1 MSASTTA
8 IPPAPETDEPAV
20 PPPRS
25 PRAEQGGAPID
36 VSRKRINAVF
46 AAVALGML
54 LAALDQTIVST
65 ALPTI
70 VGDLGGAGHLSWV
83 VTGYLLA
90 ETVSTALVGKFG
102 DLFGRKRM
110 FLVSVVVFLVG
121 SFFCGFANSMTWL
134 IGWRAVQ
141 GLGAGGLMV
150 TSSALIADVI
160 PLRERGKYQGALGSV
175 FGVVTVIGPLLGGLF
190 VDHLSWRW
198 AFYVNIPVGVVV
210 LAVAVPAIPA
220 VRSAL
225 KPVIDYLGI
234 ILVAVGASGLT
245 LVTSWGGTTY
255 PWGSPTIIWMAAGSV
270 VALALFVLVER
281 RAPEPVLPMRLFGNP
296 VFAVAGPM
304 SFIVGFAML
313 GGITFLPTYLQ
324 YVQGTTATMSGIRML
339 PMVLGLLLAAIGSG
353 NVVSRTG
360 RYRVFPIA
368 GSVGMAAGLYLLSRL
383 NAHTGFWLASVYM
396 FVLGVGVGLAMQ
408 VLLIAVQNTVD
419 YTDLGVAT
427 SGVTFL
433 RTIGS
438 SFGVAVFGSVYSS
451 HLGDKIAAALAAHP
465 LPAGV
470 DPRVTQSPEALHK
483 LPTRYSA
490 PVVQAYADSLHVVFL
505 AGVPVALA
513 ALVLSFFL
521 KEVPLRGTSRASAAD
536 MGDGFAMPEPSDS
549 DQGLQRA
556 LAALLR
562 KERGPISTVAL
573 AHAASPLDE
582 AEAWCVVNVRACAR
596 KGGPATVAAIADEVR
611 VPEKVLRPAFD
622 RVIATGYLAEGPGGL
637 TLTDLGEQEFGTLS
651 AAWQEWVAE
660 RLADWNP
667 ESEVELP
674 AALARLAR
682 RLFEEQPTDPVP
694 TASAAVSASVFASA
708 SASASASR

>member
-1 MSASTTA
+1 MSASTATA
-8 IPPAPETDEPAV
+8 
-20 PPPRS
+20 PPPT
-25 PRAEQGGAPID
+25 APDKEESEAGPPIA
-36 VSRKRINAVF
+36 VSRQRINAVF
-46 AAVALGML
+46 GAVALGLL

-90 ETVSTALVGKFG
+90 ETVSTALVGRFG

-110 FLVSVVVFLVG
+110 FLLSVVVFLIG
-121 SFFCGFANSMTWL
+121 SFCCGFATTMTWL
-134 IGWRAVQ
+134 IGWRATQ
-141 GLGAGGLMV
+141 GLGAGGLLV

-160 PLRERGKYQGALGSV
+160 PLRERGRYQGALGSV

-220 VRSAL
+220 VRSAVR
-225 KPVIDYLGI
+225 PVIDYLGI
-234 ILVAVGASGLT
+234 LLVAIGASGLT

-255 PWGSPTIIWMAAGSV
+255 PWLSPTIVGMTAVSV
-270 VALALFVLVER
+270 LALVLFVLVER
-281 RAPEPVLPMRLFGNP
+281 RAREPVLPTRLFRNP

-324 YVQGTTATMSGIRML
+324 YVLGTSATLSGIRML
-339 PMVLGLLLAAIGSG
+339 PMVLGLLIASIGSG
-353 NVVSRTG
+353 NAVSRTG

-368 GSVGMAAGLYLLSRL
+368 GSVGMVVGLFLLSRL
-383 NAHTGFWLASVYM
+383 DEHTGFWSASLYM
-396 FVLGVGVGLAMQ
+396 FVLGIGVGLAMQ

-438 SFGVAVFGSVYSS
+438 SFGVAVFGSVYSAR
-451 HLGDKIAAALAAHP
+451 LGHETAAALAGHP
-465 LPAGV
+465 LPRGV
-470 DPRVTQSPEALHK
+470 DPRVVQSPEGLHRLPAAVAEPVVHAYAQALH
-483 LPTRYSA
+483 T
-490 PVVQAYADSLHVVFL
+490 VFL

-513 ALVLSFFL
+513 ALVLSLFL
-521 KEVPLRGTSRASAAD
+521 KEVPLRGTSRAAATD
-536 MGDGFAMPEPSDS
+536 MGDGFAMPEQPDA
-549 DQGLQRA
+549 DQRLQRA
-556 LAALLR
+556 LASLLR
-562 KERGPISTVAL
+562 RERGRMSTVAL
-573 AHAASPLDE
+573 AHAHSPLDE
-582 AEAWCVVNVRACAR
+582 AEAWCVVKVRARRRGA
-596 KGGPATVAAIADEVR
+596 GTAGVVTVAAIADEMG
-611 VPEKVLRPAFD
+611 VPAKVLRPAFD
-622 RVIATGYLAEGPGGL
+622 NVITAGYLAEDEDGL
-637 TLTDLGEQEFGTLS
+637 RLTDSGEQEFGTLS

-667 ESEVELP
+667 EVEADLP

-682 RLFEEQPTDPVP
+682 RLFEEQPVDPTPVGV
-694 TASAAVSASVFASA
+694 A
-708 SASASASR
+708 

>member
-1 MSASTTA
+1 MTASTTE
-8 IPPAPETDEPAV
+8 IGPAP
-20 PPPRS
+20 
-25 PRAEQGGAPID
+25 D
-36 VSRKRINAVF
+36 VSAPNGSPAGGPPGPAAPVQVSRQRINAVF
-46 AAVALGML
+46 GAVALGML

-90 ETVSTALVGKFG
+90 ETVSTALIGKFG
-102 DLFGRKRM
+102 DLFGRKQM
-110 FLVSVVVFLVG
+110 FLLSVVVFLIG
-121 SFFCGFANSMTWL
+121 SFCCGFANSMTWL

-141 GLGAGGLMV
+141 GLGAGGLLV

-198 AFYVNIPVGVVV
+198 AFYVNIPVGIIVI
-210 LAVAVPAIPA
+210 AVAIPAIPS

-234 ILVAVGASGLT
+234 ILVTLGASGLT

-255 PWGSPTIIWMAAGSV
+255 PWLSTTIIAMAVASV
-270 VALALFVLVER
+270 VALALFVVVER
-281 RAPEPVLPMRLFGNP
+281 RAPEPVLPMRLFTNP

-324 YVQGTTATMSGIRML
+324 YVQGTSATASGIRML

-353 NVVSRTG
+353 NVVSKTG

-368 GSVGMAAGLYLLSRL
+368 GSVGMAVGLYLLSKL
-383 NAHTGFWLASVYM
+383 DEHTGFWLGSLYM

-419 YTDLGVAT
+419 YADLGVAT

-438 SFGVAVFGSVYSS
+438 SFGVAVFGSVYASRLT
-451 HLGDKIAAALAAHP
+451 HNLAAALAAHP
-465 LPAGV
+465 LPPGV
-470 DPRVTQSPEALHK
+470 DPRATQSPEALHR
-483 LPTRYSA
+483 LPATVSA
-490 PVVQAYADSLHVVFL
+490 PVVHAYAQSLHVVFL
-505 AGVPVALA
+505 AGVPVAVVA
-513 ALVLSFFL
+513 FVLSLFL
-521 KEVPLRGTSRASAAD
+521 KEVPLRGTSRAAATEL
-536 MGDGFAMPEPSDS
+536 GEGFAMPESADA
-549 DQGLQRA
+549 DQSLERA
-556 LAALLR
+556 VAALLR
-562 KERGPISTVAL
+562 REREMRSVVL
-573 AHAASPLDE
+573 ARSPLDE
-582 AEAWCVVNVRACAR
+582 AQAWCEVQAWMAR
-596 KGGPATVAAIADEVR
+596 RHDQPATVAAIAER
-611 VPEKVLRPAFD
+611 AHVPAGVLRPAFD
-622 RVIATGYLAEGPGGL
+622 EVIADGFLTEDGTGLR
-637 TLTDLGEQEFGTLS
+637 LTDRGEQEFGTLS

-667 ESEVELP
+667 EVAMDLP
-674 AALARLAR
+674 AAMARLAR
-682 RLFEEQPTDPVP
+682 RLFAEQLTTRTAVP
-694 TASAAVSASVFASA
+694 AGA
-708 SASASASR
+708 R

>member
-1 MSASTTA
+1 MAASTTE
-8 IPPAPETDEPAV
+8 IRPAPVSDPK
-20 PPPRS
+20 PP
-25 PRAEQGGAPID
+25 QDGDAPVE
-36 VSRKRINAVF
+36 VSRQRINAVF
-46 AAVALGML
+46 GAVALGLL

-110 FLVSVVVFLVG
+110 FLLSVVIFLIG

-141 GLGAGGLMV
+141 GLGAGGLLV

-160 PLRERGKYQGALGSV
+160 PLRERGRYQGALGSV

-198 AFYVNIPVGVVV
+198 AFYVNIPVGIIVI
-210 LAVAVPAIPA
+210 AVAVPAIPA
-220 VRSAL
+220 VRNAL

-234 ILVAVGASGLT
+234 VLVALGASGLT

-255 PWGSPTIIWMAAGSV
+255 PWLSPTIIWMAAASV
-270 VALALFVLVER
+270 VALGLFVMVER
-281 RAPEPVLPMRLFGNP
+281 RATEPVLPMRLFGNP

-324 YVQGTTATMSGIRML
+324 YVQGTTATVSGIRML
-339 PMVLGLLLAAIGSG
+339 PMVLGLLIAAISSG
-353 NVVSRTG
+353 NVVSKTG
-360 RYRVFPIA
+360 RYRAFPIA
-368 GSVGMAAGLYLLSRL
+368 GSAGMAAGLYLLSKL
-383 NAHTGFWLASVYM
+383 DEHTGFWTASSYM

-408 VLLIAVQNTVD
+408 VLLIAVQNTVE
-419 YTDLGVAT
+419 YSDLGVAT

-451 HLGDKIAAALAAHP
+451 KLGGNIAAALAAHP

-470 DPRVTQSPEALHK
+470 DPRVTQSPEALHR
-483 LPTRYSA
+483 LPAAVSG
-490 PVVQAYADSLHVVFL
+490 PLVHAYAQSLHVVFL

-513 ALVLSFFL
+513 ALVLSLFL
-521 KEVPLRGTSRASAAD
+521 KEVPLRGTSRAAATEL
-536 MGDGFAMPEPSDS
+536 GDGFAMPESADA
-549 DQGLQRA
+549 DQSLQKA
-556 LAALLR
+556 LAGLLR
-562 KERGPISTVAL
+562 KERGQMSTVAL
-573 AHAASPLDE
+573 AHAHSPLDE
-582 AEAWCVVNVRACAR
+582 AEAWCVVKVRSCRR
-596 KGGPATVAAIADEVR
+596 KGGPATVAGIAESVR
-611 VPEKVLRPAFD
+611 VPAKVLRPAFD
-622 RVIATGYLAEGPGGL
+622 NVIAAGYLIEGPDGL
-637 TLTDLGEQEFGTLS
+637 RLTDRGEQEFGTLS

-667 ESEVELP
+667 EAEVALP

-682 RLFEEQPTDPVP
+682 QLFEEQPTDPAPVP
-694 TASAAVSASVFASA
+694 AGA
-708 SASASASR
+708 R

>member
-1 MSASTTA
+1 MATSTDTRPATA
-8 IPPAPETDEPAV
+8 PAPTARQP
-20 PPPRS
+20 
-25 PRAEQGGAPID
+25 GADAPVE
-36 VSRKRINAVF
+36 VSRQRINAVF

-90 ETVSTALVGKFG
+90 ETISTALVGKFG

-110 FLVSVVVFLVG
+110 FLLSILVFLVG

-160 PLRERGKYQGALGSV
+160 PLRERGRYQGALGSV
-175 FGVVTVIGPLLGGLF
+175 FGVVTVVGPLLGGLF

-220 VRSAL
+220 VRSAIR
-225 KPVIDYLGI
+225 PVIDYLGI
-234 ILVAVGASGLT
+234 ILVSLGASGLT

-255 PWGSPTIIWMAAGSV
+255 PWLSPTIIGLAAASV

-281 RAPEPVLPMRLFGNP
+281 RAAEPVLPMRLFGNP
-296 VFAVAGPM
+296 VFSVSGPM

-324 YVQGTTATMSGIRML
+324 YVQGVSATTSGIRML
-339 PMVLGLLLAAIGSG
+339 PMVLGLLIAAIGSG

-368 GSVGMAAGLYLLSRL
+368 GSVGMAGGLYLLSRL
-383 NAHTGFWLASVYM
+383 DEHTGFWTASLYM

-419 YTDLGVAT
+419 YSDLGVAT

-438 SFGVAVFGSVYSS
+438 SFGVAVFGSVYASRLA
-451 HLGDKIAAALAAHP
+451 HNLAAALAANP

-470 DPRVTQSPEALHK
+470 DPRVTQSPEALHR
-483 LPTRYSA
+483 LPARYA
-490 PVVQAYADSLHVVFL
+490 DPVVHAYAQSLHVVFL

-521 KEVPLRGTSRASAAD
+521 KEVPLRGTARAAATD
-536 MGDGFAMPEPSDS
+536 IGDGFAMPEPPGPDH
-549 DQGLQRA
+549 GLQRA
-556 LAALLR
+556 VAGLLR
-562 KERGPISTVAL
+562 KEHAPMSTVAL
-573 AHAASPLDE
+573 AHAHSPLDE
-582 AEAWCVVNVRACAR
+582 AEAWCVVKVWASLRR
-596 KGGPATVAAIADEVR
+596 YGSATVAGIAEGVQ
-611 VPEKVLRPAFD
+611 VPAKVLRPAFNN
-622 RVIATGYLAEGPGGL
+622 VVNSGYLAEDADGL
-637 TLTDLGEQEFGTLS
+637 HLTDKGEQEFGTLS

-667 ESEVELP
+667 ETEIDLP

-682 RLFEEQPTDPVP
+682 RLFEEQPTEPVP
-694 TASAAVSASVFASA
+694 V
-708 SASASASR
+708 R

>member
-1 MSASTTA
+1 MATSTDTRPATA
-8 IPPAPETDEPAV
+8 PAPTAQQRDDTPVE
-20 PPPRS
+20 
-25 PRAEQGGAPID
+25 
-36 VSRKRINAVF
+36 VSRQRINAVF

-90 ETVSTALVGKFG
+90 ETISTALVGKFG

-110 FLVSVVVFLVG
+110 FLLSIVVFLVG

-160 PLRERGKYQGALGSV
+160 PLRERGRYQGALGSV
-175 FGVVTVIGPLLGGLF
+175 FGVVTVVGPLLGGLF

-220 VRSAL
+220 VRSAIR
-225 KPVIDYLGI
+225 PVIDYLGI
-234 ILVAVGASGLT
+234 ILVALGASGLT

-255 PWGSPTIIWMAAGSV
+255 PWLSPTIIGLAAASV

-281 RAPEPVLPMRLFGNP
+281 RAAEPVLPMRLFGNP
-296 VFAVAGPM
+296 VFSVSGPM

-324 YVQGTTATMSGIRML
+324 YVQGVSATTSGIRML
-339 PMVLGLLLAAIGSG
+339 PMVVGLLIAAIGSG

-383 NAHTGFWLASVYM
+383 DEHTGFWTASLYM
-396 FVLGVGVGLAMQ
+396 FVLGVGVGLTMQ

-419 YTDLGVAT
+419 YSDLGVAT

-438 SFGVAVFGSVYSS
+438 SFGVAVFGSVYASRLA
-451 HLGDKIAAALAAHP
+451 HNLAAALVANP
-465 LPAGV
+465 LPPGV
-470 DPRVTQSPEALHK
+470 DPRVTQSPQALHR
-483 LPTRYSA
+483 LPARYA
-490 PVVQAYADSLHVVFL
+490 DPVVHAYAQSLHVVFL

-521 KEVPLRGTSRASAAD
+521 KEVPLRGTARAAATD
-536 MGDGFAMPEPSDS
+536 IGDGFAMPEPPGPDH
-549 DQGLQRA
+549 GLQRA
-556 LAALLR
+556 VAGLLR
-562 KERGPISTVAL
+562 KEHAPMSTVAL
-573 AHAASPLDE
+573 AHAHSPLDE
-582 AEAWCVVNVRACAR
+582 AEAWCVVKVWASLRR
-596 KGGPATVAAIADEVR
+596 YGSATVAGIADSVR
-611 VPEKVLRPAFD
+611 VPAKVLRPAFNN
-622 RVIATGYLAEGPGGL
+622 VVNSGYLAEDADGL
-637 TLTDLGEQEFGTLS
+637 HLTDKGEQEFGTLS

-667 ESEVELP
+667 ETEIDLP

-682 RLFEEQPTDPVP
+682 RLFEEQPTEPVP
-694 TASAAVSASVFASA
+694 V
-708 SASASASR
+708 R

>member
-1 MSASTTA
+1 MTASTTE
-8 IPPAPETDEPAV
+8 IGPAPDVSTANGAPAGSPPEPA
-20 PPPRS
+20 
-25 PRAEQGGAPID
+25 APVQ
-36 VSRKRINAVF
+36 VSRQRINAVF
-46 AAVALGML
+46 GAVALGML

-90 ETVSTALVGKFG
+90 ETVSTALIGKFG
-102 DLFGRKRM
+102 DLFGRKQM
-110 FLVSVVVFLVG
+110 FLLSVVVFLIG
-121 SFFCGFANSMTWL
+121 SFCCGFANSMTWL

-141 GLGAGGLMV
+141 GLGAGGLLV

-198 AFYVNIPVGVVV
+198 AFYVNIPVGIIVI
-210 LAVAVPAIPA
+210 AVAIPAIPS

-234 ILVAVGASGLT
+234 ILVTLGASGLT

-255 PWGSPTIIWMAAGSV
+255 PWLSPTIIAMAVASV
-270 VALALFVLVER
+270 VALALFVMVER

-296 VFAVAGPM
+296 VFSVAGPM

-324 YVQGTTATMSGIRML
+324 YVQGTSATASGIRML

-353 NVVSRTG
+353 NVVSKTG

-368 GSVGMAAGLYLLSRL
+368 GSVGMALGLYLLSKL
-383 NAHTGFWLASVYM
+383 DEHTGFWLGSLYM

-419 YTDLGVAT
+419 YADLGVAT

-438 SFGVAVFGSVYSS
+438 SFGVAVFGSVYASRLT
-451 HLGDKIAAALAAHP
+451 HNLTAALIAHP
-465 LPAGV
+465 LPRGV
-470 DPRVTQSPEALHK
+470 DPRVTQSPEALHR
-483 LPTRYSA
+483 LPATVSA
-490 PVVQAYADSLHVVFL
+490 PVVHAYAQSLHVVFL
-505 AGVPVALA
+505 AGVPVAVVA
-513 ALVLSFFL
+513 FVLSLFL
-521 KEVPLRGTSRASAAD
+521 KEVPLRGTSRAAATEL
-536 MGDGFAMPEPSDS
+536 GEGFAMPESSDA
-549 DQGLQRA
+549 DQSLERA
-556 LAALLR
+556 VAALLR
-562 KERGPISTVAL
+562 REREMRSVVL
-573 AHAASPLDE
+573 ARSPLDE
-582 AEAWCVVNVRACAR
+582 AQAWCVVKVWAAR
-596 KGGPATVAAIADEVR
+596 RHDQPATVAAIADRVH
-611 VPEKVLRPAFD
+611 VPEGVLRPAFEQAVLD
-622 RVIATGYLAEGPGGL
+622 GLLAAGDTGLR
-637 TLTDLGEQEFGTLS
+637 LTDRGEQEFGTLS

-667 ESEVELP
+667 EVEMDLP
-674 AALARLAR
+674 AAMARLAR
-682 RLFEEQPTDPVP
+682 RLFAEQLTTR
-694 TASAAVSASVFASA
+694 TAIPAGA
-708 SASASASR
+708 R

>member
-1 MSASTTA
+1 MSASTATA
-8 IPPAPETDEPAV
+8 PPTTGTPNGARPEQPGT
-20 PPPRS
+20 
-25 PRAEQGGAPID
+25 GAPIE
-36 VSRKRINAVF
+36 VSRQRINAVF
-46 AAVALGML
+46 GAVALGML

-90 ETVSTALVGKFG
+90 ETVATALVGKFG

-121 SFFCGFANSMTWL
+121 SFFCGFANSMIWL

-198 AFYVNIPVGVVV
+198 AFYVNIPVGVIVI
-210 LAVAVPAIPA
+210 AVAVPAIPA
-220 VRSAL
+220 VRNAVR
-225 KPVIDYLGI
+225 PVIDYLGI
-234 ILVAVGASGLT
+234 ILVALGASGLT

-255 PWGSPTIIWMAAGSV
+255 PWLSPTIIWMAAASV
-270 VALALFVLVER
+270 LALVLFVLVER
-281 RAPEPVLPMRLFGNP
+281 RAREPVLPMRLFRNP

-324 YVQGTTATMSGIRML
+324 YVQGTSATTSGIRML
-339 PMVLGLLLAAIGSG
+339 PMVFGLLIAAIGSG

-368 GSVGMAAGLYLLSRL
+368 GSVGMAVGLYLLSRL
-383 NAHTGFWLASVYM
+383 DEHTGFWMASLYM

-408 VLLIAVQNTVD
+408 VLVIAVQNTVD

-451 HLGDKIAAALAAHP
+451 QLGHRIVEALASHP
-465 LPAGV
+465 LPPGV
-470 DPRVTQSPEALHK
+470 DPRVVQSPAGLHH
-483 LPTRYSA
+483 LPVAAAA
-490 PVVQAYADSLHVVFL
+490 PVVHAYAQALHTVFL

-513 ALVLSFFL
+513 ALVLSLFL
-521 KEVPLRGTSRASAAD
+521 KEVPLRGTSRAAATD
-536 MGDGFAMPEPSDS
+536 MGDGFAMPEPSDA
-549 DQGLQRA
+549 DQRLQRA
-556 LAALLR
+556 LASLLR
-562 KERGPISTVAL
+562 KERGQMSTVAL
-573 AHAASPLDE
+573 AHAHSPLDE
-582 AEAWCVVNVRACAR
+582 AEAWCVVKVRACR
-596 KGGPATVAAIADEVR
+596 RRSGTATVAAIADEVG
-611 VPEKVLRPAFD
+611 VPAKVLRPAFD
-622 RVIATGYLAEGPGGL
+622 NVIAAGYLTEDADGL
-637 TLTDLGEQEFGTLS
+637 RLTDVGEQEFATLS

-667 ESEVELP
+667 EIEADLP

-682 RLFEEQPTDPVP
+682 QLFEEQPADPVP
-694 TASAAVSASVFASA
+694 AGVG
-708 SASASASR
+708 

>member
-1 MSASTTA
+1 MATSTATRPATEEADDTPTA
-8 IPPAPETDEPAV
+8 GNAPVE
-20 PPPRS
+20 
-25 PRAEQGGAPID
+25 
-36 VSRKRINAVF
+36 VSRQRINAVF
-46 AAVALGML
+46 GAVALGLL

-121 SFFCGFANSMTWL
+121 SFFCGFANSMIWL

-141 GLGAGGLMV
+141 GLGAGGLLV
-150 TSSALIADVI
+150 TASALIADVI

-175 FGVVTVIGPLLGGLF
+175 FGVVTVVGPLLGGLF

-198 AFYVNIPVGVVV
+198 AFYVNIPVGIVV
-210 LAVAVPAIPA
+210 LAVAVPAIPS

-225 KPVIDYLGI
+225 RPVVDYLGI
-234 ILVAVGASGLT
+234 ILVALGASGLT

-255 PWGSPTIIWMAAGSV
+255 PWLSPTIIVLAVASV
-270 VALALFVLVER
+270 VALALFVWVEG
-281 RAPEPVLPMRLFGNP
+281 RAAEPVLPPRLFRDP

-324 YVQGTTATMSGIRML
+324 YVTGTSATISGIRML
-339 PMVLGLLLAAIGSG
+339 PMVIGLLIASISSG

-360 RYRVFPIA
+360 HYRVFPIA
-368 GSVGMAAGLYLLSRL
+368 GSVGMAVGLYLLSRL
-383 NAHTGFWLASVYM
+383 DEHTGFWVASAYM

-408 VLLIAVQNTVD
+408 VLLIAVQNTVE
-419 YTDLGVAT
+419 YADLGVAT

-438 SFGVAVFGSVYSS
+438 SFGVAVFGSVYAGQ
-451 HLGDKIAAALAAHP
+451 LAKNLATALAAHP
-465 LPAGV
+465 LPSGV
-470 DPRVTQSPEALHK
+470 DPRVTQSPEALHR
-483 LPTRYSA
+483 LPSA
-490 PVVQAYADSLHVVFL
+490 VAAPIVSAYAQSLHVVFL
-505 AGVPVALA
+505 AGVPVALV

-521 KEVPLRGTSRASAAD
+521 KEVPLRGTARAAVTEL
-536 MGDGFAMPEPSDS
+536 GEGFAMPESQDA
-549 DQGLQRA
+549 DQRLQRA
-556 LAALLR
+556 VAALLR
-562 KERGPISTVAL
+562 RERGRMTGIVL
-573 AHAASPLDE
+573 ARAHSSLDE
-582 AEAWCVVNVRACAR
+582 AEAWCVVKVWASLR
-596 KGGPATVAAIADEVR
+596 KTGGATVAGIAEHVG
-611 VPEKVLRPAFD
+611 VPEPVLRPAFD
-622 RVIATGYLAEGPGGL
+622 KVVDAGYLTDGPSGL
-637 TLTDLGEQEFGTLS
+637 HLTDTGEQEFGTLA

-667 ESEVELP
+667 EAELDLP
-674 AALARLAR
+674 SALARLAR
-682 RLFEEQPTDPVP
+682 RLFEEQPTEPVP
-694 TASAAVSASVFASA
+694 VGV
-708 SASASASR
+708 R

>member
-1 MSASTTA
+1 
-8 IPPAPETDEPAV
+8 
-20 PPPRS
+20 
-25 PRAEQGGAPID
+25 
-36 VSRKRINAVF
+36 
-46 AAVALGML
+46 ML

-90 ETVSTALVGKFG
+90 ETISTALVGKFG

-110 FLVSVVVFLVG
+110 FLLSILVFLVG

-160 PLRERGKYQGALGSV
+160 PLRERGRYQGALGSV
-175 FGVVTVIGPLLGGLF
+175 FGVVTVVGPLLGGLF

-220 VRSAL
+220 VRSAIR
-225 KPVIDYLGI
+225 PVIDYLGI
-234 ILVAVGASGLT
+234 ILVSLGASGLT

-255 PWGSPTIIWMAAGSV
+255 PWLSPTIIGLAAASV

-281 RAPEPVLPMRLFGNP
+281 RAAEPVLPMRLFGNP
-296 VFAVAGPM
+296 VFSVSGPM

-324 YVQGTTATMSGIRML
+324 YVQGVSATTSGIRML
-339 PMVLGLLLAAIGSG
+339 PMVLGLLIAAIGSG

-368 GSVGMAAGLYLLSRL
+368 GSVGMAGGLYLLSRL
-383 NAHTGFWLASVYM
+383 DEHTGFWTASLYM

-419 YTDLGVAT
+419 YSDLGVAT

-438 SFGVAVFGSVYSS
+438 SFGVAVFGSVYASRLA
-451 HLGDKIAAALAAHP
+451 HNLAAALAANP

-470 DPRVTQSPEALHK
+470 DPRVTQSPEALHR
-483 LPTRYSA
+483 LPARYA
-490 PVVQAYADSLHVVFL
+490 DPVVHAYAQSLHVVFL

-521 KEVPLRGTSRASAAD
+521 KEVPLRGTARAAATD
-536 MGDGFAMPEPSDS
+536 IGDGFAMPEPPGPDH
-549 DQGLQRA
+549 GLQRA
-556 LAALLR
+556 VAGLLR
-562 KERGPISTVAL
+562 KEHAPMSTVAL
-573 AHAASPLDE
+573 AHAHSPLDE
-582 AEAWCVVNVRACAR
+582 AEAWCVVKVWASLRR
-596 KGGPATVAAIADEVR
+596 YGSATVAGIAEGVQ
-611 VPEKVLRPAFD
+611 VPAKVLRPAFNN
-622 RVIATGYLAEGPGGL
+622 VVNSGYLAEDADGL
-637 TLTDLGEQEFGTLS
+637 HLTDKGEQEFGTLS

-667 ESEVELP
+667 ETEIDLP

-682 RLFEEQPTDPVP
+682 RLFEEQPTEPVP
-694 TASAAVSASVFASA
+694 V
-708 SASASASR
+708 R

>member
-1 MSASTTA
+1 MSASTATPA
-8 IPPAPETDEPAV
+8 PPAAVPSGPRRDEPD
-20 PPPRS
+20 
-25 PRAEQGGAPID
+25 QGAPVE
-36 VSRKRINAVF
+36 VSRQRINAVF
-46 AAVALGML
+46 GAVALGLL

-110 FLVSVVVFLVG
+110 FLVSVVIFLIG
-121 SFFCGFANSMTWL
+121 SFFCGFANSMIWL

-141 GLGAGGLMV
+141 GLGAGGLLV

-198 AFYVNIPVGVVV
+198 AFYVNIPVGVIV

-234 ILVAVGASGLT
+234 VLVALGASGLT

-255 PWGSPTIIWMAAGSV
+255 PWLSPTIIWMAIASV
-270 VALALFVLVER
+270 LALIAFVLVER
-281 RAPEPVLPMRLFGNP
+281 RAAQPVLPTRLFRNP

-324 YVQGTTATMSGIRML
+324 YVQGTTATASGIRML
-339 PMVLGLLLAAIGSG
+339 PMVLGLLIAAIGSG
-353 NVVSRTG
+353 NVVSKTG
-360 RYRVFPIA
+360 HYRVFPIA
-368 GSVGMAAGLYLLSRL
+368 GSVGMTAGLYLLSRL
-383 NAHTGFWLASVYM
+383 DEHTGFWVASLYM

-438 SFGVAVFGSVYSS
+438 SFGVAVFGSVYSG
-451 HLGDKIAAALAAHP
+451 HLGDNIAAALAAHP

-483 LPTRYSA
+483 LPAAISE
-490 PVVQAYADSLHVVFL
+490 PVVHAYAQSLHVVFL

-513 ALVLSFFL
+513 AFVLSLFL
-521 KEVPLRGTSRASAAD
+521 KEVPLRGTSRASATD
-536 MGDGFAMPEPSDS
+536 MGDGFAMPEPSDA
-549 DQGLQRA
+549 DQRLQRA
-556 LAALLR
+556 LASLLR
-562 KERGPISTVAL
+562 KERGQMSTVAL
-573 AHAASPLDE
+573 AHAQSPLDE
-582 AEAWCVVNVRACAR
+582 AEAWCVVKVRAGQR
-596 KGGPATVAAIADEVR
+596 RRGRTTVADIADEVR

-622 RVIATGYLAEGPGGL
+622 NVITAGYLIEDQNGL
-637 TLTDLGEQEFGTLS
+637 RLTDMGEQEFGTLS

-660 RLADWNP
+660 RLADWSP
-667 ESEVELP
+667 EMATDDLP
-674 AALARLAR
+674 SAAARLAR
-682 RLFEEQPTDPVP
+682 QLFEEQPADPVP
-694 TASAAVSASVFASA
+694 SGTGTVMAIEAVPAA
-708 SASASASR
+708 R

>member
-1 MSASTTA
+1 MTASTTE
-8 IPPAPETDEPAV
+8 IGPAPDVSTANGAPAGGPPEPA
-20 PPPRS
+20 
-25 PRAEQGGAPID
+25 APVQ
-36 VSRKRINAVF
+36 VSRQRINAVF
-46 AAVALGML
+46 GAVALGML

-90 ETVSTALVGKFG
+90 ETVSTALIGKFG
-102 DLFGRKRM
+102 DLFGRKQM
-110 FLVSVVVFLVG
+110 FLLSVVVFLIG
-121 SFFCGFANSMTWL
+121 SFCCGFANSMTWL

-141 GLGAGGLMV
+141 GLGAGGLLV

-198 AFYVNIPVGVVV
+198 AFYVNIPVGIIVI
-210 LAVAVPAIPA
+210 AVAIPAIPS

-234 ILVAVGASGLT
+234 ILVTLGASGLT

-255 PWGSPTIIWMAAGSV
+255 PWLSATIIGMAVASV
-270 VALALFVLVER
+270 VALALFVVVER

-324 YVQGTTATMSGIRML
+324 YVQGTSATASGIRML

-353 NVVSRTG
+353 NVVSKTG

-368 GSVGMAAGLYLLSRL
+368 GSVGMALGLFLLSKL
-383 NAHTGFWLASVYM
+383 DEHTGFWLGSLYM

-419 YTDLGVAT
+419 YADLGVAT

-438 SFGVAVFGSVYSS
+438 SFGVAVFGSVYASRLT
-451 HLGDKIAAALAAHP
+451 HNLTAALIAHP
-465 LPAGV
+465 LPRGV
-470 DPRVTQSPEALHK
+470 DPHVTQSPEALHR
-483 LPTRYSA
+483 LPVTVSA
-490 PVVQAYADSLHVVFL
+490 PVVHAYAQSLHVVFL
-505 AGVPVALA
+505 AGVPVAVVA
-513 ALVLSFFL
+513 FVLSLFL
-521 KEVPLRGTSRASAAD
+521 KEVPLRGTSRAAATEL
-536 MGDGFAMPEPSDS
+536 GEGFAMPESSDA
-549 DQGLQRA
+549 DQSLERA
-556 LAALLR
+556 VAALLR
-562 KERGPISTVAL
+562 REREMRSVVL
-573 AHAASPLDE
+573 ARSPLDE
-582 AEAWCVVNVRACAR
+582 AQAWCVVKVWAAR
-596 KGGPATVAAIADEVR
+596 RHDQPATVAAIAER
-611 VPEKVLRPAFD
+611 VHVPAAVLRPAFEQAITD
-622 RVIATGYLAEGPGGL
+622 GYLAEDDTGL
-637 TLTDLGEQEFGTLS
+637 RLTDQGEQEFGTLS

-667 ESEVELP
+667 EVEMDLP
-674 AALARLAR
+674 AAMARLAR
-682 RLFEEQPTDPVP
+682 RLFAEQLTTQTAVP
-694 TASAAVSASVFASA
+694 AGA
-708 SASASASR
+708 R